1 MMRRMGTASEW
12 FPPPG
17 DANEQFWQGAN
28 GDAAGAGNG
37 NGAAD
42 EEQEGAAG
50 SGGPYTGYVPNPTGT
65 NHQLPVIVQFHEG
78 AFVTGSKDSAC
89 NDTFCRRLARV
100 CNAIVVAVGYRL
112 APEHKCPAAYDDG
125 YEVLKWLSRQA
136 ILADAEADGGEV
148 GAGDEMRGL
157 TTRLVQE
164 LPDPWL
170 AAHADVHRCILLGV
184 SAGANVADQVARR
197 CVTPHGVNEL
207 QPLVVLGQVLLYP
220 LFAGSMPTPSEM
232 KARDAYFF
240 DKPTCELVFRLFLPD
255 DDFSLDHP
263 AVNPLLREHLP
274 PGMPPTL
281 LVVADH
287 DILTDRAIAYSVF
300 LKNFGIDVQVNSYKD
315 VVHGFATYE
324 GMVNTPQAE
333 ACAED
338 IAMALSRVT
347 QPGGPEKRLA
357 RRRSWF
363 QLTGNFYRLI
373 GASASVSTPTVTRLP
388 LARPSPPAK
397 VRFMDTGASPP
408 ATVTAADIG
417 DADRLQEWLEA
428 RLPGGKAV
436 LERWG
441 SERGTKRVANLW
453 QELVDGEVCLVDSR
467 PPLRKVS
474 VASVHVR
481 HARTGK
487 VLLEAMQEMGDGT
500 VRARNRPLSEK
511 MRPAE
516 NPLDACR
523 RGILEE
529 LGEDLGASH
538 RVSVL
543 ADTLRRQVEERESF
557 SYPGL
562 RSQYEIH
569 VVEAVVEG
577 LPEASFCTVENEGQ
591 AKSSSKVH
599 RCAAVSGEGPCMW
612 AGSDSGE
619 PRPRPCGRGAGAGAG
634 GVSKGAAGQGVNGGV
649 CFSEGEGLGSGS
661 DGEQRALGV
670 KRHFW
675 VWTDTR

>member
-100 CNAIVVAVGYRL
+100 PPSALTASSLLLHAVARIPHRASHSLQISCSVSPQSSGLASPRGGRVRAQVCNAIVVAVGYRL

-136 ILADAEADGGEV
+136 ILADAEADVRSSHAQVTGGRGESVGQGGEV

-338 IAMALSRVT
+338 IAMWIT
-347 QPGGPEKRLA
+347 KH
-357 RRRSWF
+357 
-363 QLTGNFYRLI
+363 
-373 GASASVSTPTVTRLP
+373 VSTR
-388 LARPSPPAK
+388 S
-397 VRFMDTGASPP
+397 D
-408 ATVTAADIG
+408 AT
-417 DADRLQEWLEA
+417 
-428 RLPGGKAV
+428 
-436 LERWG
+436 
-441 SERGTKRVANLW
+441 
-453 QELVDGEVCLVDSR
+453 
-467 PPLRKVS
+467 
-474 VASVHVR
+474 
-481 HARTGK
+481 
-487 VLLEAMQEMGDGT
+487 EM
-500 VRARNRPLSEK
+500 
-511 MRPAE
+511 
-516 NPLDACR
+516 
-523 RGILEE
+523 
-529 LGEDLGASH
+529 
-538 RVSVL
+538 
-543 ADTLRRQVEERESF
+543 
-557 SYPGL
+557 SY
-562 RSQYEIH
+562 
-569 VVEAVVEG
+569 
-577 LPEASFCTVENEGQ
+577 
-591 AKSSSKVH
+591 
-599 RCAAVSGEGPCMW
+599 
-612 AGSDSGE
+612 
-619 PRPRPCGRGAGAGAG
+619 
-634 GVSKGAAGQGVNGGV
+634 
-649 CFSEGEGLGSGS
+649 
-661 DGEQRALGV
+661 
-670 KRHFW
+670 
-675 VWTDTR
+675 